1 MASEF
6 TPRGRIVRILMDL
19 LDKQV
24 GYTKR
29 ELMAK
34 YDRSEDMILED
45 ISTLRMA
52 GFIIEVDK
60 KHRYAFKENK
70 PYKQLKNL
78 LHFSE
83 DDKFLLERAIDQIS
97 PHTKSGDRLKRK
109 LSALYDYHKL
119 GHAYLRKPYLSKLDL
134 LEKAQQDKKVVVL
147 ENYRSSNSNNISN
160 RNVEPFYI
168 NPSDDSLHAFDIDI
182 RELRHFRISRFKRVL
197 STGIDW
203 QHEGFHHIKLT
214 DPFRINDDKQTP
226 IHIRF
231 DVGAYNELIERFPK
245 TEMHILEDAEEGIYD
260 LQCDVNHRFLG
271 LTNFILG
278 FHHQLVEIVEPEI
291 LREHIAEQLD
301 KIKAKLAY

>member
-6 TPRGRIVRILMDL
+6 TPRGRIVRIIIDL

-24 GYTKR
+24 GYTKK

-34 YDRSEDMILED
+34 YDKSEDSILED
-45 ISTLRMA
+45 ISTLRLA
-52 GFIIEVDK
+52 GFIIEADK

-134 LEKAQQDKKVVVL
+134 LEKAQQEKKVVVL

-168 NPSDDSLHAFDIDI
+168 NPSDDSLHAFDINKK
-182 RELRHFRISRFKRVL
+182 ELRHFRISRFKRVI
-197 STGIDW
+197 TTEIDW
-203 QHEGFHHIKLT
+203 QYEGYHHIKLT
-214 DPFRINDDKQTP
+214 DPFRINDDLQVP
-226 IHIRF
+226 VHIRF

-245 TEMHILEDAEEGIYD
+245 TELHIEEDAEEGVYD
-260 LQCDVNHRFLG
+260 LQCKVNHKFLG

-291 LREHIAEQLD
+291 LREHIAEQLE
-301 KIKAKLAY
+301 KIKEKLDY